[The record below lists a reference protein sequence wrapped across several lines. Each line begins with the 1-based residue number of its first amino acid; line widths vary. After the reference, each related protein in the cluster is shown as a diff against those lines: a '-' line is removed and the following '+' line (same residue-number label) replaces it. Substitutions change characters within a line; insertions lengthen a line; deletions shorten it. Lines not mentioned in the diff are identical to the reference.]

1 MATPMNRREFLAGA
15 AGIGAAGVLHHSL
28 GGRVAGAVP
37 AGGARVGPLAAAPLA
52 ERTLVLLTLY
62 GGNDGLN
69 TVVPYED
76 PRYLA
81 VRSNIAMKPDSV
93 LPLGDGLG
101 LNPAMVNFKSLW
113 DAHHLAIVRGVG
125 YPNPSLSH
133 FQSMDIWQTGS
144 TSGDVA
150 SGWLGRWLDR
160 TGADPLRACSVGSQV
175 LPAMAGEVRKASA
188 VQDSTDAGAQLPYV
202 APDLLAVYRE
212 LQRARPG
219 DGAYEA
225 AVASTAA
232 EMLSTS
238 KEFAHAIGHVPPPT
252 YPKGVYAGDVGT
264 QLGVVSQLIR
274 ANMPTKAYSVT
285 MSGFDTH
292 AGEVGTQS
300 QLLGQLDAAVG
311 AFVSSLAG
319 HRRGAATTLVIY
331 TEFGR
336 RVDSNASGGTDH
348 GTANVVLVVGPSVRG
363 GFYGEQ
369 PSLKHLDQNGNL
381 VHNVDFRSVYAT
393 VLAHVVGVDPAA
405 FLGRR
410 YPVLGFV

>member
-1 MATPMNRREFLAGA
+1 MATALNRREFLVGA
-15 AGIGAAGVLHHSL
+15 AGVGAAGVLRYS
-28 GGRVAGAVP
+28 GAGA
-37 AGGARVGPLAAAPLA
+37 RAPLVAARDAAHAARRVPFA
-52 ERTLVLLTLY
+52 ERTLVLCTLY

-81 VRSNIAMKPDSV
+81 ARANIAMKPDSV
-93 LPLGDGLG
+93 LPIGDGLG
-101 LNPAMVNFKSLW
+101 LNPAMVSFKSLW

-125 YPNPSLSH
+125 YPDPNLSH
-133 FQSMDIWQTGS
+133 FQSMDIWQTAS
-144 TSGDVA
+144 TTGDVA

-160 TGADPLRACSVGSQV
+160 TGADPLRACSVGAQV
-175 LPAMAGEVRKASA
+175 LPAMAGDVRKASA
-188 VQDSTDAGAQLPYV
+188 VQDSTDASAQLPYV
-202 APDLLAVYRE
+202 APDLLAVYRK

-225 AVASTAA
+225 AVATTGA

-238 KEFAHAIGHVPPPT
+238 KEFAHAIAHVPPPT
-252 YPKGVYAGDVGT
+252 YPNGVYGGDVGT

-274 ANMPTKAYSVT
+274 ANMPTKAYAVT
-285 MSGFDTH
+285 QGGFDTH

-311 AFVSSLAG
+311 AFYASLAG
-319 HRRGAATTLVIY
+319 HPRGAGTTLVIY

-336 RVDSNASGGTDH
+336 RIDSNASGGTDH
-348 GTANVVLVVGPSVRG
+348 GTANDVFVVGPSVRG

-369 PSLKHLDQNGNL
+369 PSLKHVDPNGNL
-381 VHNVDFRSVYAT
+381 IHNVDFRSVYAT
-393 VLAHVVGVDPAA
+393 LLEHVIGVDPAT
-405 FLGRR
+405 FLGGR
-410 YPVLGFV
+410 YPALGFV